1 MASLPIFLGGSA
13 LLSWWPQ
20 SRTAPFPWTGL
31 LATDFRTPA
40 YFHFQTTAP
49 ILKEWMSL
57 FIKTRAGIGGVWLAY
72 WGWNFLW
79 HFQQERGV
87 YFPGEASIHERKHSR
102 GNCVVIVFSSVQF
115 SSVAQ
120 SCPTLCD
127 PMNCSTPGLPVHH
140 QLLEFAHT
148 HVHRVGD
155 TIQPSHPLLYPSPPA
170 LNASQHQSFPMSQLF
185 AWGDQ
190 STGVSASVSSLPK
203 NTQDW
208 SPLEWTTWI
217 SLR

>member
-127 PMNCSTPGLPVHH
+127 PMNNSTSLSITNSWSSLRLMSIELVIPSSHLILCCTLLLLPSMPPSISLFQWVNSLHEVTKV
-140 QLLEFAHT
+140 LEF
-148 HVHRVGD
+148 
-155 TIQPSHPLLYPSPPA
+155 QLQYHPFQRTPRTDLL
-170 LNASQHQSFPMSQLF
+170 
-185 AWGDQ
+185 
-190 STGVSASVSSLPK
+190 
-203 NTQDW
+203 
-208 SPLEWTTWI
+208 
-217 SLR
+217 